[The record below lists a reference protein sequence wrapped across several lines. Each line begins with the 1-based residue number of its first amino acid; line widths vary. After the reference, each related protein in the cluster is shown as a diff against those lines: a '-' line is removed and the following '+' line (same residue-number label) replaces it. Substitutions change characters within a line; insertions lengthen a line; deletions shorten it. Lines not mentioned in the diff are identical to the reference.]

1 MSKEAH
7 SAQRSAKTKSGH
19 YTAAIIEHYIQA
31 ENVSVN
37 QPQSTS
43 ETAVVADLENSI
55 KTTFTQHT
63 DSAQK
68 CLAFAIAGGI
78 DQVDETKL
86 KAIVALLQKMTDDSS
101 IEIITL
107 ILGGSPAGLEKL
119 KDLHESGEL
128 TEVLDTP
135 IEDVHFVSPE
145 TSENDDEAANKDKSR
160 LIQEIITQAAGKQD
174 LRDADLSVANLS
186 RTNLSSFNLV
196 GANLSHTN
204 LSHANLS
211 SAIFNHANL
220 SGADLSYANLSG
232 ANLSYA
238 NLNRANL
245 RSALI
250 NQTTVIAEKWRLVWE
265 LVNSGSK
272 GHNPNGADLS
282 DADLS
287 DAELSGADLSGA
299 DLSGADLS
307 RADLSGAD
315 LSDADLS
322 RANLKRANLSRT
334 NLHGALINQAT
345 VIAEKWRLVW
355 ELVNLGGKGHN
366 LSHADLSNANL
377 SGANHSGVNLN
388 LADLSLADLSNANLS
403 GANLSRAYL
412 SGAYLSGAYLSGA
425 NLSGAYLSHTDFN
438 SAVFSGAIVQ
448 NARFTNSL
456 GISKANKTD
465 LRRRGAIF
473 DDLPGDLASTHS
485 LTPH

>member
-19 YTAAIIEHYIQA
+19 YTAAITEHYIQA

-43 ETAVVADLENSI
+43 EAVVVADLENSI

-174 LRDADLSVANLS
+174 LRDADLSGANLS

-211 SAIFNHANL
+211 GAIFNHANL
-220 SGADLSYANLSG
+220 SGADLRDANLSG

-238 NLNRANL
+238 NLNCANL
-245 RSALI
+245 HSALI

-287 DAELSGADLSGA
+287 DAELSGADLSDAELSGA
-299 DLSGADLS
+299 ELSGADLS
-307 RADLSGAD
+307 GADLSGAD

-322 RANLKRANLSRT
+322 RANLKRTDLSRT

-355 ELVNLGGKGHN
+355 ELVNFGGKGHN
-366 LSHADLSNANL
+366 LSHVDLSNANL
-377 SGANHSGVNLN
+377 SGANLSGVNLN
-388 LADLSLADLSNANLS
+388 LADLSLATSVTPTSVAPTSAASISAAQTSAAQTSAAPISAAHTSAIQISTAPFSAAQLSKMHDLQ
-403 GANLSRAYL
+403 
-412 SGAYLSGAYLSGA
+412 
-425 NLSGAYLSHTDFN
+425 
-438 SAVFSGAIVQ
+438 IV
-448 NARFTNSL
+448 
-456 GISKANKTD
+456 
-465 LRRRGAIF
+465 
-473 DDLPGDLASTHS
+473 
-485 LTPH
+485 